1 MAEDASALADAILAR
16 LDSLD
21 AASVSLW
28 PRWKEVAG
36 TPQARPPASRRPMSA
51 VDANV
56 ANRRANRPRSAVASD
71 AGPSSERQRKK
82 TAKSRKPAPRRRRR
96 RTHAAPASD
105 LDPSPPAAPEST
117 AAFPE
122 SFASAVDQ
130 LRARVGQLSSHL
142 DHAASARPGPAAVQ
156 GKMASGRSSRAP
168 SGPTGRRRARS
179 ASPARRGRV
188 AVSSSR
194 SATPSPARRRDTRG
208 AVTLDRML
216 RTDQRDLRRAV
227 EQTRAGT
234 AAFALPVGKKTDS
247 TRSGTAGERSAYS
260 SSRSQERFGDLSL
273 SNGSV
278 GGRLFR
284 AMAVIED
291 LKRQRDADRCSIRHL
306 QRALEFEKEKVA
318 AYKEKANM
326 ASRLQRQLEQ
336 ARTSLEHA
344 ARIREEQAEIL
355 AMSRPAVV

>member
-1 MAEDASALADAILAR
+1 
-16 LDSLD
+16 
-21 AASVSLW
+21 
-28 PRWKEVAG
+28 
-36 TPQARPPASRRPMSA
+36 
-51 VDANV
+51 
-56 ANRRANRPRSAVASD
+56 
-71 AGPSSERQRKK
+71 
-82 TAKSRKPAPRRRRR
+82 
-96 RTHAAPASD
+96 
-105 LDPSPPAAPEST
+105 
-117 AAFPE
+117 
-122 SFASAVDQ
+122 
-130 LRARVGQLSSHL
+130 
-142 DHAASARPGPAAVQ
+142 
-156 GKMASGRSSRAP
+156 
-168 SGPTGRRRARS
+168 
-179 ASPARRGRV
+179 
-188 AVSSSR
+188 
-194 SATPSPARRRDTRG
+194 
-208 AVTLDRML
+208 ML
-216 RTDQRDLRRAV
+216 RTEQRDLRRAV

-234 AAFALPVGKKTDS
+234 AAFALPVGKTTDS

-344 ARIREEQAEIL
+344 ARIREEQAEII

>member
-156 GKMASGRSSRAP
+156 GKVASGRSERAN
-168 SGPTGRRRARS
+168 GAPTS
-179 ASPARRGRV
+179 
-188 AVSSSR
+188 
-194 SATPSPARRRDTRG
+194 
-208 AVTLDRML
+208 
-216 RTDQRDLRRAV
+216 
-227 EQTRAGT
+227 
-234 AAFALPVGKKTDS
+234 KK
-247 TRSGTAGERSAYS
+247 
-260 SSRSQERFGDLSL
+260 
-273 SNGSV
+273 
-278 GGRLFR
+278 
-284 AMAVIED
+284 
-291 LKRQRDADRCSIRHL
+291 C
-306 QRALEFEKEKVA
+306 
-318 AYKEKANM
+318 
-326 ASRLQRQLEQ
+326 
-336 ARTSLEHA
+336 
-344 ARIREEQAEIL
+344 
-355 AMSRPAVV
+355 